1 MSTPACE
8 LCTQPGGRL
17 LHDDGR
23 LRAVLVDEPDYPG
36 FVRVIWNAHVRELT
50 DLAAADLDHLV
61 RAVTAVE
68 RALRSVM
75 QPHKLNVASLGNLT
89 PHLHWHVIPRFEDD
103 PHFPRPVWAE
113 RLRDADADRTN
124 SRRRL
129 LPALERE
136 VVRLLVQAPAADPN

>member
-1 MSTPACE
+1 MNAAACE
-8 LCTQPGGRL
+8 LCTQPGGRV

-36 FVRVIWNAHVRELT
+36 FVRIIWNVHVRELT
-50 DLAAADLDHLV
+50 DLAEADRDHLM
-61 RAVTAVE
+61 RAVFAVE
-68 RALRSVM
+68 QALRVVM

-113 RLRDADADRTN
+113 RLRDADIDRTRA
-124 SRRRL
+124 RRQR
-129 LPALERE
+129 LPALEQAI
-136 VVRLLVQAPAADPN
+136 VRMLGSESPDLAS